1 MQTKTRDFQ
10 SLFCYK
16 KSTKIKQTIMLET
29 KKDILKTIQK
39 NNLNT
44 KKQL

>member
-16 KSTKIKQTIMLET
+16 KTTKIKQTILLET
-29 KKDILKTIQK
+29 KKIYSRLFKK